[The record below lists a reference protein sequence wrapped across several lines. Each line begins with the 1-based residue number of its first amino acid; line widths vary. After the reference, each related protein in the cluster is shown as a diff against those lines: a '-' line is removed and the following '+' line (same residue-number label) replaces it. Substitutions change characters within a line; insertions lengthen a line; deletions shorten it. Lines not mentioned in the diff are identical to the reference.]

1 MTVPAQWASL
11 PDWQRMVAQDLNP
24 ITQGFPYLQLSSDPA
39 SPTAGFTYYNTT
51 TGRVRTYDGVAAA
64 WKDHYT

>member
-1 MTVPAQWASL
+1 MIPSSWASL
-11 PDWQRMVAQDLNP
+11 PDWMRIVASKVNP
-24 ITQGFPYLQLSSDPA
+24 VLQGFPYMQLASDPN

>member
-24 ITQGFPYLQLSSDPA
+24 ITQGYPFMQLSSDPA
-39 SPTAGFTYYNTT
+39 SPTEGFTYYSTSLHK
-51 TGRVRTYDGVAAA
+51 VRTWDGSA
-64 WKDHYT
+64 WQNHW